1 MHCPVVTKRIKNK
14 RDIPL
19 HPWMTKGLLVSR
31 KRKEKLLKEK
41 LKLKTEESKLKFYE
55 YKRLYEKIIM
65 NAKMTF
71 YKREF
76 ESASGNSKKT
86 WDILKEA
93 TKLGNKNVKPNF
105 PSSFKKGEEGM
116 TKNTL
121 EIANGFNEYFATVGS
136 KIAQEIED
144 KIRANSSTLSEAMT
158 APQETDET
166 E

>member
-1 MHCPVVTKRIKNK
+1 
-14 RDIPL
+14 
-19 HPWMTKGLLVSR
+19 
-31 KRKEKLLKEK
+31 
-41 LKLKTEESKLKFYE
+41 
-55 YKRLYEKIIM
+55 M

-121 EIANGFNEYFATVGS
+121 EIANGFNEYFATEGS

-144 KIRANSSTLSEAMT
+144 KIRANSSALNEAMT